1 MTTDTIS
8 CFLTDRGID
17 VVIRDNNNVYRTT
30 VPYETLVSNIHGKP
44 ISITFDDKHDDVLLV
59 KVNGLFQGQLKL
71 QNAGHFFSYLRPL
84 EPSAPISLADARARA
99 ASAKTPA

>member
-17 VVIRDNNNVYRTT
+17 VVLRDDGNVYRATINYGPLSG
-30 VPYETLVSNIHGKP
+30 VIDNRSVSIQ
-44 ISITFDDKHDDVLLV
+44 FDDKRDDVLRV
-59 KVNGLFQGQLKL
+59 KINGLFQGELKL

-84 EPSAPISLADARARA
+84 APSTPISLAEARARA
-99 ASAKTPA
+99 ASAKVPA

>member
-1 MTTDTIS
+1 MTADTIS

-17 VVIRDNNNVYRTT
+17 VVIRDDGNVYRTT

-44 ISITFDDKHDDVLLV
+44 VSITFDDKNDDVLLV
-59 KVNGLFQGQLKL
+59 KVSSLFRGQLKL

-84 EPSAPISLADARARA
+84 APSTPISLAEARARA
-99 ASAKTPA
+99 ASAKVPA